1 MAAESRGTD
10 PSLEQLLF
18 KEGYRFDFFQA
29 VRLLERLFPE
39 RTPISGDGVPSNE
52 AIRFR
57 SHPSLSFPASQI
69 HEIVKSKERDRQAEV
84 SVAFMGL
91 TGPLGVLPFHYTEL
105 VLERLRQKDE
115 TLRDFLDIFNHR
127 MLSLFYRAWEKYR
140 IPLSYERALYEKRSD
155 DSFAVKLFSLIG
167 MGTEGLRD
175 RSGVDQALFYHVG
188 LLGQR
193 PHSAT
198 TLENILRNYFE
209 LPVRVLQ
216 FLGDWLD
223 VSREDRSR
231 IGVSGANNVLGATAF
246 VGRRVWDQQAKFK
259 VKIGPIVF
267 VQFLRLLP
275 SGDAYQPLVQLV
287 RFIVGQEYVF
297 EIQLVLLAS
306 EVPRCRIGLSSRP
319 TPRLGWSA
327 WLKTKEFSRDAEDA
341 VLAAYVS
348 ECHGKESGHE
358 CKYQVLDR

>member
-10 PSLEQLLF
+10 PSLEWLLF
-18 KEGYRFDFFQA
+18 NEGYRFDFFQA

-39 RTPISGDGVPSNE
+39 RTSIGVDGVPSNV

-69 HEIVKSKERDRQAEV
+69 HEIVASKQDRQAEMT
-84 SVAFMGL
+84 VAFMGL
-91 TGPLGVLPFHYTEL
+91 TGPLGVLPLHYTEL

-127 MLSLFYRAWEKYR
+127 LLSLFYRAWEKYR
-140 IPLSYERALYEKRSD
+140 VPFIYERALQGKSSD
-155 DSFAVKLFSLIG
+155 DSFALKLFSLIG
-167 MGTEGLRD
+167 MGTEGLRE

-198 TLENILRNYFE
+198 TLENILRSYFE
-209 LPVRVLQ
+209 LPMKVIQ
-216 FLGDWLD
+216 FIGDWLE
-223 VSREDRSR
+223 VFQEDRSR
-231 IGVSGANNVLGATAF
+231 IGASGANNVLGATAF
-246 VGRRVWDQQAKFK
+246 VGRRVWDQQAKFR

-275 SGDAYQPLVQLV
+275 SGDAYKPLVQLV
-287 RFIVGQEYVF
+287 RFIVGQECVF
-297 EIQLVLLAS
+297 DIQLVLLAS
-306 EVPRCRIGLSSRP
+306 EVPRCRIGMSSRP
-319 TPRLGWSA
+319 TAQLGWSA
-327 WLKTKEFSRDAEDA
+327 WLKTTEFSRDAEDA
-341 VLAAYVS
+341 VLAVYVVRVS
-348 ECHGKESGHE
+348 QQGE
-358 CKYQVLDR
+358 RP